1 MILLVG
7 VILGLLA
14 GYVRAWL
21 GKRSYTL
28 PVIRRVELVLL
39 AFLPQF
45 VIFFVPQTGQ
55 FVSTQW
61 AAFILPLSLA
71 ILALF
76 VWLNRQLRGFWLLG
90 VGLLLNFAVITA
102 NGGLMPISP
111 ETMATVFGTQ
121 VEEIAKSQA
130 IGSKNV
136 VLQVEDTRLEW
147 LGDRFTVPD
156 QWPIQ
161 FAYSLGDIFL
171 AVGAFW
177 ALWTGGAIQQRA
189 TNTTVKNHL
198 YSS

>member
-1 MILLVG
+1 
-7 VILGLLA
+7 
-14 GYVRAWL
+14 
-21 GKRSYTL
+21 
-28 PVIRRVELVLL
+28 VELVLL

-45 VIFFVPQTGQ
+45 IIFFVPQTGQ
-55 FVSTQW
+55 FVPTQW

-76 VWLNRQLRGFWLLG
+76 VWVNRHLHGFWLLG

-111 ETMATVFGTQ
+111 ETMETVFGTQ

-130 IGSKNV
+130 TGSKNV
-136 VLQVEDTRLEW
+136 VLPVEDTRLEW

-161 FAYSLGDIFL
+161 FAYSLGDLFL

-177 ALWTGGAIQQRA
+177 ALWAGGANQQHPASA
-189 TNTTVKNHL
+189 TVERHSF
-198 YSS
+198 SS